1 MAEMLDSDSEQS
13 CHGVP
18 IRSVSRAFQA
28 LECINRL
35 NHPTI
40 MEIKEDCNLP
50 YATVYRI
57 IKSLMHDGWIEV
69 EESRKRYRPAQK
81 VWSLV
86 CGFQTEDLLVS
97 TARNHLVQLT
107 NDLHWPVTLSVR
119 VGNSMM
125 VKDSTHTIT
134 AQTFANYYPG
144 YTLPI
149 LSCGAGKA
157 YLAFCPDEERE
168 TLLEAARQSTSDE
181 VKFSLQI
188 VEEADFLTRIRRQGY
203 ASHAR
208 VAHND
213 TPGKTSSLAV
223 PLIVG
228 GHLEA
233 TLALVYFEKSMTE
246 AQAIE
251 RYVEPLKQA
260 ASRISDEMA

>member
-1 MAEMLDSDSEQS
+1 MTEIQDADSEQS

-35 NHPTI
+35 NRPTI

-97 TARNHLVQLT
+97 AARKHLEQLT
-107 NDLHWPVTLSVR
+107 SDLHWPVTLSIR
-119 VGNSMM
+119 VGNRMM

-157 YLAFCPDEERE
+157 YLAFCPDDERE
-168 TLLEAARQSTSDE
+168 TLLEAARQSDSDE
-181 VKFSLQI
+181 VQFSLQI
-188 VEEADFLTRIRRQGY
+188 VEEPNFLPQIRRQGY

-213 TPGKTSSLAV
+213 APGRTSSLAV
-223 PLIVG
+223 PVFLG
-228 GHLEA
+228 DKLEA
-233 TLALVYFEKSMTE
+233 ILALVYFEKSMSQ

-251 RYVEPLKQA
+251 RYAEPLRKA
-260 ASRISDEMA
+260 ASRITEEIA

>member
-1 MAEMLDSDSEQS
+1 MADVQEVDTDQS

-107 NDLHWPVTLSVR
+107 NDLHWPVTLSIR
-119 VGNSMM
+119 VGNRMM

-157 YLAFCPDEERE
+157 YLGFCPDEERE
-168 TLLEAARQSTSDE
+168 TLLEAARKSGSDE
-181 VKFSLQI
+181 VRFDLQI
-188 VEEADFLTRIRRQGY
+188 VEEPEFLPQIRRQGY

-208 VAHND
+208 VAHNEA
-213 TPGKTSSLAV
+213 PGRTSSLAV
-223 PLIVG
+223 PVFVG
-228 GHLEA
+228 GKLEA
-233 TLALVYFEKSMTE
+233 SLALVYFEKSMSE

-251 RYVEPLKQA
+251 RYTEPLQQA
-260 ASRISDEMA
+260 AARISEEMA